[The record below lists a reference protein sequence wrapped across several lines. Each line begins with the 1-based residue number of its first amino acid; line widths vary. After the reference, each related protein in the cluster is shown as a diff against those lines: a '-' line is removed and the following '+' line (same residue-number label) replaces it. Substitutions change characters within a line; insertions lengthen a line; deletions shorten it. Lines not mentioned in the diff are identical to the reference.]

1 MFYIKFLAYIGPHI
15 QGYYISILTVKVNL
29 IIARYRQEHIEMRGI
44 KPSIENSYLKRTNV
58 STCIFVDM
66 IQKKGKKLY
75 FRGND

>member
-1 MFYIKFLAYIGPHI
+1 M
-15 QGYYISILTVKVNL
+15 KVNL
-29 IIARYRQEHIEMRGI
+29 IIARYRQEHIEMSAI